1 MEDSRR
7 KKEHLE
13 LSLNG
18 DMEDSN
24 ISNGLSDY
32 RFIHN
37 GLPDLSFNDIK
48 IEVELFGKKLDAP
61 L

>member
-13 LSLNG
+13 LSLNV

-37 GLPDLSFNDIK
+37 GLPDLSSNDIK